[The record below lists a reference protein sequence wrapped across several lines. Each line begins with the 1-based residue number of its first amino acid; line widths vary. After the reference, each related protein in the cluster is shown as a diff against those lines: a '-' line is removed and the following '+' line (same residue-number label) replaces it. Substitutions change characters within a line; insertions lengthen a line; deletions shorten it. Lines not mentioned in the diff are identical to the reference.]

1 MEVGDCLLI
10 SVPKDLS
17 VHNHLVVRPFF
28 SFSFSGSMVGVNW
41 NCVAI
46 WIYTVMNMRGSPH
59 NILINLF
66 AEQSWRS
73 VFRGGGID
81 PTPEKYGK
89 KKTLNSVRKHCPFC
103 ELAEAGSTWEKTLQ
117 SR

>member
-1 MEVGDCLLI
+1 M
-10 SVPKDLS
+10 PKDLS
-17 VHNHLVVRPFF
+17 VHNHLVVRPF

-41 NCVAI
+41 DCVAI

-59 NILINLF
+59 NILITLF
-66 AEQSWRS
+66 AEQGRRS
-73 VFRGGGID
+73 VFRGGID

-103 ELAEAGSTWEKTLQ
+103 ELTEAGSTWEKTLQ
-117 SR
+117 SC